1 MSEATF
7 KLNNGVKI
15 PEMGIGTFQMSV
27 DDAEQAVVDALKA
40 GYRLVDTAN
49 AYM

>member
-7 KLNNGVKI
+7 KLSNGVKI

-40 GYRLVDTAN
+40 GYRLVDTG
-49 AYM
+49 